1 MKRAPATVSPSVAGR
16 KRCASG
22 LRIAFARAIAA
33 AALVLVSCGTP
44 PSLLEPL
51 FPDAVNPA
59 NGIKAYA
66 GRSRRIPPKPPQEV
80 EVNAA
85 KVPERPDAVAIL
97 ETLPRG
103 DDGQV
108 SWMQAL
114 ADKLIEPKPGVAAD
128 AKDEDPTDIDVDLVP
143 KGQPEF
149 KVVFSHKVHTTWMG
163 CPACHSGLFEME
175 KGKTV
180 ITMDKIN
187 AGTSCG
193 ACHGKVAAPEA
204 MACPA
209 CHKAMG

>member
-1 MKRAPATVSPSVAGR
+1 LTTVPQGIAGAKRRAARVRVRVAL
-16 KRCASG
+16 A
-22 LRIAFARAIAA
+22 LAA
-33 AALVLVSCGTP
+33 AVATLVLVSCGPP

-59 NGIKAYA
+59 NATKAYA
-66 GRSRRIPPKPPQEV
+66 GRTRRVPPKPPQEV
-80 EVNAA
+80 EIVAS

-97 ETLPRG
+97 ETLPRS

-108 SWMQAL
+108 NWVQAL
-114 ADKLIEPKPGVAAD
+114 ADRLFEPKAGVAAD
-128 AKDEDPTDIDVDLVP
+128 AKDEDPTDMDVELVP

-193 ACHGKVAAPEA
+193 ACHGKVAAPEP
-204 MACPA
+204 MTCPA
-209 CHKAMG
+209 CHKTMGG

>member
-1 MKRAPATVSPSVAGR
+1 MDTVRQGTGAAKRRAGR
-16 KRCASG
+16 LQLA
-22 LRIAFARAIAA
+22 LALAA
-33 AALVLVSCGTP
+33 ALATLVLVSCGTP

-59 NGIKAYA
+59 NAPKAYV

-80 EVNAA
+80 EINVA

-108 SWMQAL
+108 GWMQSL
-114 ADKLIEPKPGVAAD
+114 ADKLIAPKPGVAPD
-128 AKDEDPTDIDVDLVP
+128 AKDEDPTDMDVELVP

-149 KVVFSHKVHTTWMG
+149 KVVFSHKVHTSWMG

-193 ACHGKVAAPEA
+193 ACHGKVAAPEP
-204 MACPA
+204 MTCPA